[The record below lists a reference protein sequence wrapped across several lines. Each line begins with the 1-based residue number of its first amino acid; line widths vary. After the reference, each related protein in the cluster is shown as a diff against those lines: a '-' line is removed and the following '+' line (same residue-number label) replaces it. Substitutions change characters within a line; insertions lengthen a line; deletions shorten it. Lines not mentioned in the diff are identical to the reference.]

1 MKYPEDK
8 IARSFVHHA
17 QVAAAIYDC
26 DGGDEFVRQHKG
38 LSVGV
43 RRVCR
48 PCYGKNNTGE
58 EMDLT
63 SLAPRTLA
71 DAKGVVVEE
80 LEDGVDFDGEGR
92 KLKYGVPDMREHDIE
107 ENMSFDSLHLICGD
121 PGSVDYFNLPEAEPE
136 RYDQFMEAYYAKCE
150 AGQS

>member
-1 MKYPEDK
+1 
-8 IARSFVHHA
+8 
-17 QVAAAIYDC
+17 
-26 DGGDEFVRQHKG
+26 
-38 LSVGV
+38 
-43 RRVCR
+43 
-48 PCYGKNNTGE
+48 
-58 EMDLT
+58 MDLT

-80 LEDGVDFDGEGR
+80 LEDGVDFDGKGR

-121 PGSVDYFNLPEAEPE
+121 PGSVDYFNLPEAERE